1 MIVGHRTPLDGA
13 VESGSVLVLAKAQE
27 RTTGVTD
34 GGSQGCRWRGRA
46 SITSLRMF

>member
-1 MIVGHRTPLDGA
+1 MIVGYRTPLDGA

-27 RTTGVTD
+27 RTTG